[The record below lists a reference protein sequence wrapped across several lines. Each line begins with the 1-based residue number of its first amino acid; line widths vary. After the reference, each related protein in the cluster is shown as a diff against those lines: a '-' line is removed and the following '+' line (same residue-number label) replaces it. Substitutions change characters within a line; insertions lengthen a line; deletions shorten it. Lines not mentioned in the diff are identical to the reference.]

1 MIENKLF
8 LIFLLGVTVWW
19 ATKSTYSLFTKH
31 AFHKVKY
38 IRMIPTKEPVPL
50 LEVTFEADGKEYVL
64 AKSAEAMCDVEQLL
78 VWSAYNYGGSLPM
91 LIHISITPWQRMHKK
106 LDFTLEPA
114 LISDGIQ
121 HG

>member
-8 LIFLLGVTVWW
+8 LIFLLVVTVWW
-19 ATKSTYSLFTKH
+19 AARSTYSLFTKH

-38 IRMIPTKEPVPL
+38 IRMIPTREEIPV
-50 LEVTFEADGKEYVL
+50 LEVTFETDGKEYVL
-64 AKSAEAMCDVEQLL
+64 KKSAEHMCDVEQLL
-78 VWSAYNYGGSLPM
+78 VWSAYNHGGAMPM
-91 LIHISITPWQRMHKK
+91 VIHISITPWQRMHKQ